1 MEARTLR
8 VMFGKDGR
16 GATNSKITLPI
27 SWLKDMGVNPED
39 REVLVDYNED
49 NKEIT
54 IKKKEDK

>member
-39 REVLVDYNED
+39 REVLVD
-49 NKEIT
+49 
-54 IKKKEDK
+54 